1 MVVPVRLAGG
11 IVKNRVRNLRLEKG
25 LTQTEVADLVGVTRQ
40 TIHKIET
47 YDYNPTVRLAL
58 DLARV
63 LATEIGQLFW
73 LEQGENEP

>member
-1 MVVPVRLAGG
+1 MVSVSSDGG
-11 IVKNRVRNLRLEKG
+11 TVKNRVRTFRVERG
-25 LTQTEVADLVGVTRQ
+25 LTQTELADLVGVTRQ

-63 LATEIGQLFW
+63 LATDIGHLFW
-73 LEQGENEP
+73 LDRGESSS

>member
-1 MVVPVRLAGG
+1 
-11 IVKNRVRNLRLEKG
+11 LRLEKG

>member
-1 MVVPVRLAGG
+1 M
-11 IVKNRVRNLRLEKG
+11 RLEKG

>member
-1 MVVPVRLAGG
+1 MRSAGG
-11 IVKNRVRNLRLEKG
+11 IVKNRVRSLRLEKG